1 VPFLFLIAALALVL
15 WLGPPTLRL
24 DWNGEALS
32 LSLSAAQGSLAASA
46 GVLWDSQGL
55 RPQASAT
62 WTPAIPMAEITFTTD
77 SLDCILVKP
86 GQELQV
92 GDLIGY
98 SSAAVRERIEELT
111 RKLPEVQDELV
122 RAEALAEI
130 AKLKLDGELRSLI
143 PGRVIAVNAVQD
155 GRILRVRILVEKHGP
170 YK

>member
-1 VPFLFLIAALALVL
+1 MPFLFLAAALALVL

-46 GVLWDSQGL
+46 GVLWDPQGL
-55 RPQASAT
+55 RPQISAT
-62 WTPAIPMAEITFTTD
+62 WTPTIPTAEITFTTD

-130 AKLKLDGELRSLI
+130 TKLKLDAQVRALI

-155 GRILRVRILVEKHGP
+155 GRILRVRVLVEKHGP